1 MLYWIYQIQ
10 KSLNN
15 SIGDRQ
21 IDTGETA
28 CERGAEGEGAENS
41 QAEGLYL
48 DETLESESTDEAIPA
63 WRGESFR
70 LKTER
75 IEEKSFVRPFFV
87 P

>member
-1 MLYWIYQIQ
+1 M
-10 KSLNN
+10 
-15 SIGDRQ
+15 G
-21 IDTGETA
+21 TGETA
-28 CERGAEGEGAENS
+28 HGCGAEGEEAENS
-41 QAEGLYL
+41 QAEGLYP

-75 IEEKSFVRPFFV
+75 IEEKSFVRSFFV